1 LNIHQTSFTQLI
13 FIIVIWFLT
22 PGFISAQTVGAS
34 IYGRISDTNNEGVPN
49 CKVEVRNLD
58 NGITQTVMT
67 DAGGNYRL
75 PLLPSGNYAVHASA
89 AGFQPVLRRGLTL
102 AVGQDARADL
112 TLPIG
117 RIESTVTVEATT
129 PLVNTISGSRSGLV
143 TKEEI
148 RDLPLNGRSF
158 QQLALLQ
165 EGVSAAVAAGNDPIG
180 GRTPKI
186 SINGARPEQNNFLL
200 DGTDINNVYNKTPG
214 SVAGVLLGVEAVL
227 EFQVLTNAYS
237 AEFGRSAG
245 GVINAV
251 TRSGTNQYHGSLFEF
266 HRNSALDAKNFF
278 DQADQPI
285 PPFKRNQF
293 GGVLGGPIRK
303 DKTFFFAAYESLFE
317 RLGITGLTTVPDDN
331 ARLGLLQAADA
342 NGRPLFNMDG
352 TPQFRQ
358 VGLHPSIPNYLNLLF
373 PRVNGRLLTT
383 PTGLLTGGGE
393 YLFTAPQPTNEYFA
407 QGRIDHQFSERD
419 KLWGRYT
426 FDHGDVDRQVPNKPP
441 IATNK
446 ERSRNQYLT
455 LEYLHTFSSG
465 MINTTQF
472 GFNRSVQESINQRT
486 VEIPASMSFVPG
498 EPFGFINISGVVT
511 EMGGDYRL
519 PRLDRLN
526 NFQVSDTVFL
536 TRGAH
541 GLKFGGQAHRHQFN
555 QNSISQRGGVLSFD
569 NLERFL
575 QGRPT
580 TVDLAVPG
588 LIDPVRGYR
597 QSLFGFF
604 AQDDYKLKRNLT
616 FNLGLRYEFITVP
629 TEVNGKLSNLH
640 EVSDRRITVGDPW
653 HRNPSLKSFA
663 PRLGVAWDPL
673 GDGKTAIRAG
683 FGIFYDQVLEK
694 YYIISG
700 SLNPPFT
707 TRTTITRVQQFP
719 NVTAGIDLTAPVPA
733 QMSTVDFNLQTPYI
747 MQYNLSIE
755 RSLPGNFSLTLAYVG
770 SRGNHQFRLGDAN
783 LAPETIINGVKTYQ
797 PALGR
802 RNSSFSGIFHRVTD
816 GQSFYNSAQI
826 SLVKRYTA
834 GLRMQFSYTFSRS
847 IDDASGMN
855 TQDFVNNPGYVLDIY
870 DRTIDRGLSAFHI
883 KHNLTFNWTYDLPFG
898 REARGLAGALLKGW
912 QLNNI
917 STIRSGVPFTVRLGF
932 NRSGNLNTTAFAAH
946 ERPNLA
952 RGRGDDLILG
962 GPDLYF
968 DTSAFQL
975 PAPNTRGNLGRN
987 TLIGP
992 GMVNFDA
999 SIGKS
1004 FTLSE
1009 KRWLQ
1014 FRAEV
1019 FNLANHPNFAVPS
1032 GLVVLTNAQGA
1043 ISPTA
1048 GRISSTVTTSRQ
1060 IQLGLKFT
1068 F

>member
-1 LNIHQTSFTQLI
+1 MKVSHTFFTQLI
-13 FIIVIWFLT
+13 FIIPVIWFLSF
-22 PGFISAQTVGAS
+22 GLASAQTVGAG
-34 IYGRISDTNNEGVPN
+34 IYGTITDANGGAVSN

-58 NGITQTVMT
+58 NGLTQTVVT
-67 DAGGNYRL
+67 DAGGHYRL
-75 PLLPSGNYAVHASA
+75 PLLPSGNYEVHASA

-112 TLPIG
+112 TLAVG
-117 RIESTVTVEATT
+117 QIESAVTVEATA
-129 PLVNTISGSRSGLV
+129 PLVNMASGSLSGMV

-165 EGVSAAVAAGNDPIG
+165 DGVSAAVAAGNDPIG

-214 SVAGVLLGVEAVL
+214 SVAGVLLGVDAVL

-237 AEFGRSAG
+237 AEFGRSSG

-278 DQADQPI
+278 DRADQPI

-303 DKTFFFAAYESLFE
+303 DKTFFFAAYETLIE

-331 ARLGLLQAADA
+331 ARQGLLQASDA
-342 NGRPLFNMDG
+342 SGKPLFNQDG
-352 TPQFRQ
+352 MPLFRK
-358 VGLHPSIPNYLNLLF
+358 VGLNPAITPYLDLLF
-373 PRVNGRLLTT
+373 PHANGRLLKT
-383 PTGLLTGGGE
+383 PAGLLTGAGE
-393 YLFTAPQPTNEYFA
+393 YLFTTPQPTNEYFA
-407 QGRIDHQFSERD
+407 QGRIDHQFTDRD

-441 IATNK
+441 IAFNK

-455 LEYLHTFSSG
+455 LEYLHTFASG

-472 GFNRSVQESINQRT
+472 GFNRSVQESSNQRT
-486 VEIPASMSFVPG
+486 VDIPASMSFVPG
-498 EPFGFINISGVVT
+498 ESFGFINISGLVT

-519 PRLDRLN
+519 PRLDHLN
-526 NFQVSDTVFL
+526 NFEVSDTAFL
-536 TRGAH
+536 TKGAH
-541 GLKFGGQAHRHQFN
+541 GLKFGGQLHRIQFN
-555 QNSISQRGGVLSFD
+555 QNSISQLGGVVSFD

-580 TVDLAVPG
+580 SVDLAVPG

-597 QSLFGFF
+597 QWLFGFF
-604 AQDDYKLKRNLT
+604 AQDDYKFKRNLT
-616 FNLGLRYEFITVP
+616 FNLGLRYEFVTVP
-629 TEVNGKLSNLH
+629 TEVNGKISNLLNN
-640 EVSDRRITVGDPW
+640 SDSQITVGDPW

-663 PRLGVAWDPL
+663 PRLGIAWDPF
-673 GDGKTAIRAG
+673 GDGKTAVRAG

-694 YYIISG
+694 YYFISG

-707 TRTTITRVQQFP
+707 TRTTITNIQQFP
-719 NVTAGIDLTAPVPA
+719 NVTAGVDLTKPVPA
-733 QMSTVDFNLQTPYI
+733 QLSTVDFNLQTPYV

-755 RSLPGNFSLTLAYVG
+755 RSLPGNLDLTLAYVG
-770 SRGNHQFRLGDAN
+770 SRGNHEFRIGDAN
-783 LAPETIINGVKTYQ
+783 LSPATIINGVKTYE

-802 RNSSFSGIFHRVTD
+802 RNPNFSGIFERVTD
-816 GQSFYNSAQI
+816 AQSFYNSAQV
-826 SLVKRYTA
+826 SLIKRYTS
-834 GLRMQFSYTFSRS
+834 GLRLQLSYTFSRS

-855 TQDFVNNPGYVLDIY
+855 TQDFVNNNQYVLDFY
-870 DRTIDRGLSAFHI
+870 DRKIDRGLSAFQI
-883 KHNLTFNWTYDLPFG
+883 EHNLTFNWTYDLPFG
-898 REARGLAGALLKGW
+898 RQARGLAGALVKGW
-912 QLNNI
+912 QFNNI

-932 NRSGNLNTTAFAAH
+932 NRSGNLNTTAFAAD
-946 ERPNLA
+946 ERPDIVP
-952 RGRGDDLILG
+952 GRSDNPILG
-962 GPDLYF
+962 GPDRYF
-968 DTSAFQL
+968 DPTAFQL
-975 PAPNTRGNLGRN
+975 PAPNTRGDLGRN

-992 GMVNFDA
+992 GMIDIDA
-999 SIGKS
+999 SLGKS
-1004 FTLSE
+1004 FALGE
-1009 KRWLQ
+1009 KRALQ

-1019 FNLANHPNFAVPS
+1019 FNLANHPNFAIPN
-1032 GLVVLTNAQGA
+1032 GLVVITNAQGA
-1043 ISPTA
+1043 IPSTA
-1048 GRISSTVTTSRQ
+1048 GQITSTVTTSRQ
-1060 IQLGLKFT
+1060 I
-1068 F
+1068 